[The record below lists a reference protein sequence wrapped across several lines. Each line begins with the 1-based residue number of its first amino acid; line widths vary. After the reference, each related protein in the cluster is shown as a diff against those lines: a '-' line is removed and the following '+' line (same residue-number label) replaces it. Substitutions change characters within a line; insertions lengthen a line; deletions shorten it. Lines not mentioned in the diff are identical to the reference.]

1 MAGFRGYNE
10 EDFKVGIR
18 PSQMWREI
26 ADIVRSDFKLV
37 KCYDVPTFSDTSK
50 KIEVKSIG
58 ATKRNSIQEIGARGA
73 EFTFRQMITD
83 NYMNVCGDIIETSL
97 GKIIKRVDGNG
108 DFYSA
113 AIASYGISIKD
124 DVYNVAGIY
133 SVGSNPFYIK
143 FKKNGRTILE
153 ASTTVVATTRD
164 TATEIMTEL
173 LSQLEADDTTT
184 SYLVIV
190 DGLDGTGT
198 IAVTDDGNDKF
209 DSYECSDN
217 LSVGCVINLSA
228 TVSDLLGADFVNDKT
243 IIPCVIV
250 DAAIDTVLDMV
261 YVTRKLSDTQVVCAG
276 SVYRTAFNS
285 DFSSIFLKAIGFIDL
300 DENESY
306 TTDYMFVRSAEYL
319 SGESNELRA
328 AGAKCLSLINTLG
341 SAKLEFPVQDKP
353 MIEVMAKADS
363 YEYTKPMNDDNV
375 DATEEWKEATREGSI
390 LEPLATFPDSIA
402 GSVVPTWTMEFGI
415 NGVSVAPNAN
425 DTHFGVYINGE
436 EFKVAKGSHASI
448 YLALEELKALINAD
462 ADSRYTATAHNGT
475 SGTKANIVITSVD
488 NFKKLH
494 CQGFVDATS
503 LTVKTAVTSVETIAA
518 NADVYS
524 EIAKTVKFSKFLI
537 GTSFCNLR
545 DFCEV
550 GKLTVDITREIAEI
564 PSVCG
569 EQGRKGWDNS
579 TYSIY
584 VTVDTTDIQSVR
596 VYDKW
601 AKYIGNQNF
610 ILLAVDVDSGLGFL
624 FPKCRFEEHIQ
635 QAMNNLQ
642 GHQYKINVNFDPEK
656 KFVIVLPQNLTA

>member
-58 ATKRNSIQEIGARGA
+58 TTKRNSIQEIGARGA

-83 NYMNVCGDIIETSL
+83 NYMNVYGDIIETSL

-108 DFYSA
+108 DFYFLR
-113 AIASYGISIKD
+113 IESYGISIKD
-124 DVYNVAGIY
+124 DVYTTGGDIPAGY
-133 SVGSNPFYIK
+133 NPFFIR
-143 FKKNGRTILE
+143 FKKNGRVVCE
-153 ASTTVVATTRD
+153 AERVMAAAATKTEVITDLLAALD
-164 TATEIMTEL
+164 T
-173 LSQLEADDTTT
+173 DDVN
-184 SYLVIV
+184 SYLTIV

-198 IAVTDDGNDKF
+198 IAVTDEGASAF

-217 LSVGCVINLSA
+217 ISVGCIINFASGA
-228 TVSDLLGADFVNDKT
+228 DVTDLVGADFVNDKT

-250 DAAIDTVLDMV
+250 DTGTDTVLDMV
-261 YVTRKLSDTQVVCAG
+261 YVTKKLSNTQVVAAG
-276 SVYRTAFNS
+276 SVYKTAFNASNS
-285 DFSSIFLKAIGFIDL
+285 DVYLKAIGFIDL

-319 SGESNELRA
+319 SGEENELRA

-375 DATEEWKEATREGSI
+375 DATDEWKEATREGSI

-402 GSVVPTWTMEFGI
+402 GLVVPTWTMEFGA

-448 YLALEELKALINAD
+448 YLALEELEALINAD
-462 ADSRYTATAHNGT
+462 ADARYTATASNGT
-475 SGTKANIVITSVD
+475 VSTKAKIVVVAND

-494 CQGFVDATS
+494 CQGFVVVSTGS
-503 LTVKTAVTSVETIAA
+503 GTAVTSTETIAA
-518 NADVYS
+518 DADAYS

>member
-58 ATKRNSIQEIGARGA
+58 TTKRNSIQEIGARGA

-108 DFYSA
+108 DFYSLR
-113 AIASYGISIKD
+113 IESYGISIKD
-124 DVYNVAGIY
+124 DVYNVAGVY
-133 SVGSNPFYIK
+133 SVGSNPFYIR
-143 FKKNGRTILE
+143 FKKNGRTVLE
-153 ASTTVVATTRD
+153 ASTTVVADSRD

-173 LSQLEADDTTT
+173 LTALAADDANG
-184 SYLVIV
+184 YLTIV
-190 DGLDGTGT
+190 DNGDGTGT
-198 IAVTDDGNDKF
+198 VAVNDEGASAF

-217 LSVGCVINLSA
+217 LSVGCIINIA
-228 TVSDLLGADFVNDKT
+228 GGSDVTDLVGADFVNDKT
-243 IIPCVIV
+243 IIPCVI
-250 DAAIDTVLDMV
+250 IDTDTGTVLDMV
-261 YVTRKLSDTQVVCAG
+261 YVTKKLSNTQVVAAG
-276 SVYRTAFNS
+276 SVYKTAFNAS
-285 DFSSIFLKAIGFIDL
+285 NTDIYLKAIGFIDL

-319 SGESNELRA
+319 SGEENELRA

-402 GSVVPTWTMEFGI
+402 GSVVPTWTMEFGA

-448 YLALEELKALINAD
+448 YLALEELEALINAD
-462 ADSRYTATAHNGT
+462 ADSRYTATASNGT
-475 SGTKANIVITSVD
+475 VSEKAKIVVVAND

-494 CQGFVDATS
+494 CQGFVVVSTGS
-503 LTVKTAVTSVETIAA
+503 GTAVTSTETIAS

>member
-58 ATKRNSIQEIGARGA
+58 TTKRNSIQEIGARGA
-73 EFTFRQMITD
+73 EFTFRQMITE

-108 DFYSA
+108 DFYSVG
-113 AIASYGISIKD
+113 ITSYGISIKD
-124 DVYNVAGIY
+124 DVYNVAGVY

-164 TATEIMTEL
+164 SAAEIMTAL
-173 LSQLEADDTTT
+173 LGALTTADTNN
-184 SYLVIV
+184 YLTI
-190 DGLDGTGT
+190 DNMEGTGT
-198 IAVTDDGNDKF
+198 IAVTDNGNDMF

-217 LSVGCVINLSA
+217 LSVGCVIDLDDD
-228 TVSDLLGADFVNDKT
+228 VSSLLGADFVNDKT
-243 IIPCVIV
+243 IIPCVIMK
-250 DAAIDTVLDMV
+250 DGTDEVLDIV
-261 YVTRKLSDTQVVCAG
+261 YVTRKLSGTQVVTAG
-276 SVYRTAFNS
+276 SVYKTAFNVTAS
-285 DFSSIFLKAIGFIDL
+285 DLVLKAIGFIDL
-300 DENESY
+300 DQNESY

-319 SGESNELRA
+319 SGEENELRA

-390 LEPLATFPDSIA
+390 LEPLATYPDSIA
-402 GSVVPTWTMEFGI
+402 GSVVPTWTMEFGA

-448 YLALEELKALINAD
+448 YLALEELEALINAD

-494 CQGFVDATS
+494 CQGFVVVSTGS
-503 LTVKTAVTSVETIAA
+503 GTAVTSTETIAA

-524 EIAKTVKFSKFLI
+524 EISKTVKFSKFLI

-564 PSVCG
+564 PSICG

>member
-58 ATKRNSIQEIGARGA
+58 TTKRNSIQEIGARGA

-108 DFYSA
+108 DFYSVG
-113 AIASYGISIKD
+113 IASYGISIKD
-124 DVYNVAGIY
+124 DVYTTGGDIPTGY
-133 SVGSNPFYIK
+133 NPFFIR
-143 FKKNGRTILE
+143 FKKNGRVVCE
-153 ASTTVVATTRD
+153 AERVMAAAATKAEVITDLLAALD
-164 TATEIMTEL
+164 T
-173 LSQLEADDTTT
+173 DDVN
-184 SYLVIV
+184 SYLAIV
-190 DGLDGTGT
+190 DNTDGTGT
-198 IAVTDDGNDKF
+198 IAVADEGNDAF

-217 LSVGCVINLSA
+217 LSVGCVINLDA
-228 TVSDLLGADFVNDKT
+228 DISDLLGADFVNDKT
-243 IIPCVIV
+243 IIPCVIT
-250 DAAIDTVLDMV
+250 DTTDDTVLDMV
-261 YVTRKLSDTQVVCAG
+261 YVTRKLSNTQVVCAG
-276 SVYRTAFNS
+276 SVYKTAFNRS
-285 DFSSIFLKAIGFIDL
+285 FEGIPVVLKAIGFIDL

-319 SGESNELRA
+319 SGEENELRA

-375 DATEEWKEATREGSI
+375 DATDEWKEATREGSI

-402 GSVVPTWTMEFGI
+402 GSVVPTWLMTYGA
-415 NGVSVAPNAN
+415 NGATTPPQAT

-436 EFKVAKGSHASI
+436 EFKVAKGSLTTINDILDA
-448 YLALEELKALINAD
+448 LAVVINAD
-462 ADSRYTATAHNGT
+462 ADARYTATVTDGLVGAPAKLTVT
-475 SGTKANIVITSVD
+475 STD

-494 CQGFVDATS
+494 CLGFVLGTGTITTTTS
-503 LTVKTAVTSVETIAA
+503 TETIAA